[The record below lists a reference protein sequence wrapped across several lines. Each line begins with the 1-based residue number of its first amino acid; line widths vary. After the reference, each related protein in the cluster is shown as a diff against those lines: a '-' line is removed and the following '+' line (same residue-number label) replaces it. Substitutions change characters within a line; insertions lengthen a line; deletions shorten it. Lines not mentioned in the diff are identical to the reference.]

1 MEAKEY
7 IEKALAGLKDFQ
19 LETVNY
25 TIKQF
30 FENNKTKMLIA
41 DEVGLGKT
49 IVSRGIVA
57 KMYEKHLLSKSK
69 SKTFNM
75 VMMQNK

>member
-1 MEAKEY
+1 MTNYGTFLNQLKPWIMEANEY

-49 IVSRGIVA
+49 IVSR
-57 KMYEKHLLSKSK
+57 
-69 SKTFNM
+69 
-75 VMMQNK
+75 